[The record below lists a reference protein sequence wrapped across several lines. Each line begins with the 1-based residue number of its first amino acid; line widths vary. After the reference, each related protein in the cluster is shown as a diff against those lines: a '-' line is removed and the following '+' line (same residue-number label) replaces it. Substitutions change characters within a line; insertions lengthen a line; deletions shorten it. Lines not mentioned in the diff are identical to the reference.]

1 MTSRARI
8 DVDDV
13 ARLVANA
20 VGDASIVRLHDPAT
34 GVLRVVAVG
43 HREPSALRLLRQ
55 RLEEDG
61 FPPAEGWGD
70 HVVRSGRSVRL
81 ARLGR
86 RDRPPYPFV
95 HEIATAMAVPLRTDD
110 GIPGFVGAFRA
121 PGLGA
126 RPYTLSEQLVVERL
140 LARSLRRSGAIA
152 APPADA
158 ANAGA
163 AGAEAACGLP
173 APRGRLLDR
182 SDAAVWA
189 TDLRG
194 RTLFVTPAMAELIG
208 LPDGDLAGLP
218 MGDFVDVPPMSLTG
232 SVPDEPEEGDRRLL
246 RADGTQLWLSTRSTP
261 FVGGDGRRAG
271 TLTTVTD
278 VTARKSAEVALRLR
292 LDATRRLVRMMSA
305 VLRGEDPEDLLES
318 AVATAAEL
326 LDAWRVGVYELR
338 ADGLLELRAGHGWP
352 AGAIGSV
359 EPPMLRSPAG
369 LALRSDEPVA
379 IRDVTRWEQLSLPP
393 QEPGAELRSGCWV
406 RIGDG
411 RGVLA
416 VLEREPRRFSAEQ
429 TDLLVSLAEALSV
442 CIAAPA
448 RAAWPAAT
456 DAVAAESLT

>member
-1 MTSRARI
+1 VTSRARI

-34 GVLRVVAVG
+34 GVLGVVAVG
-43 HREPSALRLLRQ
+43 HREPSALERLRQ

-70 HVVRSGRSVRL
+70 HVVRSGRTVRL

-86 RDRPPYPFV
+86 RDQPPYPFV
-95 HEIATAMAVPLRTDD
+95 HEIATAMAIPLRTDD
-110 GIPGFVGAFRA
+110 GIPGFVAAFRA

-152 APPADA
+152 ART
-158 ANAGA
+158 
-163 AGAEAACGLP
+163 AESEAPSGLP
-173 APRGRLLDR
+173 EPRDRLLDR

-218 MGDFVDVPPMSLTG
+218 MADFVDVPPMSLTG

-246 RADGTQLWLSTRSTP
+246 RADGTQVWLSTRSTP

-292 LDATRRLVRMMSA
+292 LDATRRLLRMMSA
-305 VLRGEDPEDLLES
+305 VLRGDDPELLLES

-352 AGAIGSV
+352 AGAIGSL

-379 IRDVTRWEQLSLPP
+379 IRDVTRWERLSLPP

-448 RAAWPAAT
+448 RAARPATT
-456 DAVAAESLT
+456 DAVAADSLT